1 MNIAR
6 QIAKYEEK
14 GFSRERAETNA
25 LMENA
30 ILAVFRDFPDA
41 FLLFG
46 GATLVLFHESVRHSA
61 DLDLLARGSGATRD
75 EIVST
80 LRRELSPIAQ
90 VLQLGELQFGST
102 GSGAEEGSV
111 FVSSS
116 SGQRLFRIDLTKF
129 GSAIE
134 SEIETHAGHT
144 LSGELVEIKVATKEL
159 LLLQKAEAFLLRRIV
174 KARDAYD
181 IHVLLQ
187 KGALLS
193 PNLRAH
199 LQDAIHANE
208 IDAGGISE
216 RIDLL
221 NVDLCSFE
229 LKPILP
235 PEFTHP
241 LRKANS
247 ANCVRLLRSY
257 MRNGYEQYG
266 EKTKTPRLDESLDE

>member
-6 QIAKYEEK
+6 QTAKYEAK
-14 GFSRERAETNA
+14 GFSREKAEINA

-30 ILAVFRDFPDA
+30 IFAIFRDFPDA

-61 DLDLLARGSGATRD
+61 DLDLLARGTSLPTRD

-80 LRRELSPIAQ
+80 LKRELSPIAQ
-90 VLQLGELQFGST
+90 ILQSGELQFGST
-102 GSGAEEGSV
+102 GSGTGEGSI

-116 SGQRLFRIDLTKF
+116 SGQRLFRVDLTKF

-134 SEIETHAGHT
+134 SEIETHPVEG
-144 LSGELVEIKVATKEL
+144 LSGESVEIKSATKEL
-159 LLLQKAEAFLLRRIV
+159 LLLQKAEAFLLRRIT

-187 KGALLS
+187 KGAVLS
-193 PNLRAH
+193 PSLRAH
-199 LQDAIHANE
+199 LQDAVHANE
-208 IDAGGISE
+208 IDGAAISE
-216 RIDLL
+216 RLAL
-221 NVDLCSFE
+221 VDLDLCRLE

-235 PEFTHP
+235 PEIYAP
-241 LRKANS
+241 LEKGEFAK
-247 ANCVRLLRSY
+247 LR
-257 MRNGYEQYG
+257 GAVKQLFE
-266 EKTKTPRLDESLDE
+266 EWL

>member
-1 MNIAR
+1 MSIGGNIMACYERWPINIAR

-14 GFSRERAETNA
+14 GFGREKAEINA

-30 ILAVFRDFPDA
+30 IFAIFRDFPEA

-61 DLDLLARGSGATRD
+61 DLDLLVRGTPLPTRD
-75 EIVST
+75 EIINM

-90 VLQLGELQFGST
+90 ILQLGELQFGST
-102 GSGAEEGSV
+102 GTSTEEGNI
-111 FVSSS
+111 FVSTN
-116 SGQRLFRIDLTKF
+116 SGQRLFRVDLTKF

-134 SEIETHAGHT
+134 SEIETHSIEAQ
-144 LSGELVEIKVATKEL
+144 SGESVEIKSATKEL

-193 PNLRAH
+193 ANLRAH
-199 LQDAIHANE
+199 LQDAIYANG
-208 IDAGGISE
+208 IDGEVISE
-216 RIDLL
+216 RIALINL
-221 NVDLCSFE
+221 DLCSFE

-235 PEFTHP
+235 PEIYGP
-241 LRKANS
+241 LEESEFGK
-247 ANCVRLLRSY
+247 LRDAVK
-257 MRNGYEQYG
+257 ELF
-266 EKTKTPRLDESLDE
+266 EEWL

>member
-6 QIAKYEEK
+6 QTAKYEEK
-14 GFSRERAETNA
+14 GFSREKAEINA
-25 LMENA
+25 FMENA
-30 ILAVFRDFPDA
+30 IFAIFREFPDA

-61 DLDLLARGSGATRD
+61 DLDLLARGTPLPTRD
-75 EIVST
+75 EIINT
-80 LRRELSPIAQ
+80 LKRELSPIAQ
-90 VLQLGELQFGST
+90 ILQLGELQFGST
-102 GSGAEEGSV
+102 GSGTEEGSI

-116 SGQRLFRIDLTKF
+116 SGQRLFRVDLTKF

-134 SEIETHAGHT
+134 SEIETHRIEAQ
-144 LSGELVEIKVATKEL
+144 SGESVEIKSATKEL

-208 IDAGGISE
+208 IDGAVISE
-216 RIDLL
+216 RLALIDR
-221 NVDLCSFE
+221 DRCSLE

-235 PEFTHP
+235 PEIYTTLEESAFGK
-241 LRKANS
+241 LRDAVKK
-247 ANCVRLLRSY
+247 LFEEWL
-257 MRNGYEQYG
+257 
-266 EKTKTPRLDESLDE
+266 

>member
-14 GFSRERAETNA
+14 GFSREKAEINA

-30 ILAVFRDFPDA
+30 ISAIFRDFPDA

-61 DLDLLARGSGATRD
+61 DLDLLPLGTSIPTRD
-75 EIVST
+75 EMIST
-80 LRRELSPIAQ
+80 LRREISPIAET
-90 VLQLGELQFGST
+90 LEFGELKFDEA
-102 GSGAEEGSV
+102 GSGSVEGSI

-116 SGQRLFRIDLTKF
+116 SGQRLFRVDLTKF

-134 SEIETHAGHT
+134 SEIETHPIESQ
-144 LSGELVEIKVATKEL
+144 SGESVDIKSPTKEL

-181 IHVLLQ
+181 IHVLVR
-187 KGALLS
+187 KGASLS
-193 PNLRAH
+193 TNLRAH
-199 LQDAIHANE
+199 LEDAIHANE
-208 IDAGGISE
+208 IDGATISE
-216 RIDLL
+216 RIALID
-221 NVDLCSFE
+221 VDRCSSE

-235 PEFTHP
+235 PEIYAP
-241 LRKANS
+241 LEESEFAK
-247 ANCVRLLRSY
+247 LRDAVKQLF
-257 MRNGYEQYG
+257 E
-266 EKTKTPRLDESLDE
+266 EWL

>member
-6 QIAKYEEK
+6 QTAKYEAK
-14 GFSRERAETNA
+14 GFSREKAEINA

-30 ILAVFRDFPDA
+30 IFAIFRDFPDA

-61 DLDLLARGSGATRD
+61 DLDLLARGTSLPTRD

-80 LRRELSPIAQ
+80 LKRELSPIAQ
-90 VLQLGELQFGST
+90 ILQPGELQFGST
-102 GSGAEEGSV
+102 GSGTEEGSI

-116 SGQRLFRIDLTKF
+116 SGQRLFRVDLTKF

-134 SEIETHAGHT
+134 SEIETHPVEG
-144 LSGELVEIKVATKEL
+144 LSGESVEIKSATKEL
-159 LLLQKAEAFLLRRIV
+159 LLLQKAEAFLLRRIT

-187 KGALLS
+187 KGTVLS
-193 PNLRAH
+193 PSLRAH
-199 LQDAIHANE
+199 LQDAVHANE
-208 IDAGGISE
+208 IDGAAISE
-216 RIDLL
+216 RLAL
-221 NVDLCSFE
+221 VDLDLCRLE

-235 PEFTHP
+235 PETYTP
-241 LRKANS
+241 LEKGEFAE
-247 ANCVRLLRSY
+247 LRGSVKQLF
-257 MRNGYEQYG
+257 E
-266 EKTKTPRLDESLDE
+266 EWL

>member
-6 QIAKYEEK
+6 QTTKYEEK
-14 GFSRERAETNA
+14 GFSREKAEINA

-61 DLDLLARGSGATRD
+61 DIDLLPRGTSIPTRD
-75 EIVST
+75 EIIST
-80 LRRELSPIAQ
+80 LKREVSPIAET
-90 VLQLGELQFGST
+90 LQLGELQFATT
-102 GSGAEEGSV
+102 GSGGVEGSI

-116 SGQRLFRIDLTKF
+116 SGQRLFRVDLTKF

-134 SEIETHAGHT
+134 SEIETHPIESQ
-144 LSGELVEIKVATKEL
+144 SGESVDIKTPTKEL

-187 KGALLS
+187 KGAVLN
-193 PNLRAH
+193 PNLKAH
-199 LQDAIHANE
+199 LEDAMHANE
-208 IDAGGISE
+208 IDGETVSE
-216 RIDLL
+216 RIALIDI
-221 NVDLCSFE
+221 DRCSLE

-235 PEFTHP
+235 PEIYTP
-241 LRKANS
+241 LEESEFEK
-247 ANCVRLLRSY
+247 LRDAVKKLFA
-257 MRNGYEQYG
+257 EW
-266 EKTKTPRLDESLDE
+266 L